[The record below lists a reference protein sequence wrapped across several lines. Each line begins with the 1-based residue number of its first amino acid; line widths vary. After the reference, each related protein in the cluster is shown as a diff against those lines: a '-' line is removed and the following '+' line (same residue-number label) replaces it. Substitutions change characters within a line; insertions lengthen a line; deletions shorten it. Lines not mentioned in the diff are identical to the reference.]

1 MADSVKDKV
10 AEDLKL
16 AKDAGKVQ
24 SDRVRE
30 IIATAVAQV
39 RQELKQGSGEIR
51 PLVKEAFTAAIAGVQ
66 DAGEDI
72 KSSIE
77 GVIDGISSTR
87 RTAIA
92 ETEAKVKQLQSEL
105 EAQEDQLEQEIESSI
120 AGIQDASKE
129 APAKVREQIQ
139 EAIEALQNTEEAD
152 LLRKRYAQVQAQLAI
167 LRANMAART
176 EAYYDKA
183 QGHLDEAKSWY
194 GKARPKAEQLKGQ
207 ADQNVLKL
215 EQQLAEAGT
224 ALAQR
229 EQRVRSLLSD
239 LLRNASDS
247 LKDSAK
253 AVDKGNTTEK
263 VLPSAQV
270 VEAKVVGDEVDHNP

>member
-16 AKDAGKVQ
+16 AKDAGKVR

-105 EAQEDQLEQEIESSI
+105 EEQEDQLEQEIESSI
-120 AGIQDASKE
+120 AGIRDASKE

-194 GKARPKAEQLKGQ
+194 GKARPKAEELKGQ

-239 LLRNASDS
+239 LLRSASDS
-247 LKDSAK
+247 LKDGAK
-253 AVDKGNTTEK
+253 ALDKGNTTEK
-263 VLPSAQV
+263 VLPSAKV
-270 VEAKVVGDEVDHNP
+270 VEDEGNRDQ

>member
-16 AKDAGKVQ
+16 AKDAGKVR

-30 IIATAVAQV
+30 IIAAAVAQV

-87 RTAIA
+87 RKSIA

-105 EAQEDQLEQEIESSI
+105 EEQEDQLEQEIESSI
-120 AGIQDASKE
+120 AGIRDAGKE
-129 APAKVREQIQ
+129 APAKIREQIQ
-139 EAIEALQNTEEAD
+139 EAIDALQNTEEAD

-167 LRANMAART
+167 LRASMAART

-194 GKARPKAEQLKGQ
+194 GKARPKAEELKGQ
-207 ADQNVLKL
+207 ADQSVLKL

-224 ALAQR
+224 ALAKR
-229 EQRVRSLLSD
+229 EHRVRSLLSD
-239 LLRNASDS
+239 LLRSASEG
-247 LKDSAK
+247 LKDGAK
-253 AVDKGNTTEK
+253 AVEKGNTTEK
-263 VLPSAQV
+263 VLPAAKA
-270 VEAKVVGDEVDHNP
+270 VEDEVKLD